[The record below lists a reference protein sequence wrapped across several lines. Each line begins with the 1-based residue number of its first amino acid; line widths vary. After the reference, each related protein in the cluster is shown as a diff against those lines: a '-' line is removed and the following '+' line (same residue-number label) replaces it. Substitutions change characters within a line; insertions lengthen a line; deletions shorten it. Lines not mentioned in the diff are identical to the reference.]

1 MSDIDTPDAGRS
13 KGLRVAAIALMGS
26 GTALIVA
33 VVVVILF
40 CCIGPIVLCAFGAFG
55 TVVDGTV
62 PKAQVTLTS
71 CVIDDDGFFTGATIG
86 YQIKSVRS
94 SPVDATVRFVV
105 KDASGAQVGTGDD
118 RVEALA
124 GGATANRTAHVA
136 LDAKGGKTCG
146 VVSVT

>member
-1 MSDIDTPDAGRS
+1 MSGIDAPDADRS

-26 GTALIVA
+26 STALIAA
-33 VVVVILF
+33 VVMVILF
-40 CCIGPIVLCAFGAFG
+40 CCIGPIVICTFGAFSAE
-55 TVVDGTV
+55 VDDAM

-71 CVIDDDGFFTGATIG
+71 CVIDDDGIFTGATIG
-86 YQIKSVRS
+86 YRIKSVRS
-94 SPVDATVRFVV
+94 SPADSTVRFVV